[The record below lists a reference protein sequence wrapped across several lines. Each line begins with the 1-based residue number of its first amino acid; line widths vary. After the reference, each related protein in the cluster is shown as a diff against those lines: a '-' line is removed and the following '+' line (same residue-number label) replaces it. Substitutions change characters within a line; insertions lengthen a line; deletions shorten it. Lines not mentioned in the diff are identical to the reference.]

1 MGDCAETLS
10 YMSKALDFRLLCG
23 NSQEFCRGASMYTP
37 KSTSWAGDLL
47 ITSEADYRQSRMK
60 WVRGEGCTFQ
70 KTDPDPSGEAGE
82 CGEQRLRPSGAVDPV
97 ETGARTCDLNFAFDP
112 PHPGED
118 VEFGNGWEC
127 KILASTNE
135 CGAMIDGGDVYY
147 DAEATTKVQ
156 SLDGTYTFS
165 CIGNPF
171 VAFLDNRKTYSEDE
185 DKGLMIAIKHPLTK
199 RWKFTFTAED
209 GGRRTNFKDMQD
221 ITSQIVELL
230 QAGGIEETDI
240 ILAGMI

>member
-1 MGDCAETLS
+1 MGDCGETKS
-10 YMSKALDFRLLCG
+10 YMSEALGLRLLCG

-37 KSTSWAGDLL
+37 KTTAWAGDLL

-70 KTDPDPSGEAGE
+70 KTDPDPSATGE

-97 ETGARTCDLNFAFDP
+97 ETGARNCAFNFDFSP
-112 PHPGED
+112 EHPGED

-127 KILASTNE
+127 KIWASTNE
-135 CGAMIDGGDVYY
+135 CGAMIDGGDVYSEA
-147 DAEATTKVQ
+147 DAGTNVQ
-156 SLDGTYTFS
+156 SLDGTFNFS

-171 VAFLDNRKTYSEDE
+171 VAFLDNRKTYREDE
-185 DKGLMIAIKHPLTK
+185 DKGLMIAIQHPLTRK
-199 RWKFTFTAED
+199 WKFTFTAESN
-209 GGRRTNFKDMQD
+209 GRSTNFSDMQD
-221 ITSQIVELL
+221 ITSQVVELL
-230 QAGGIEETDI
+230 QAGGLVETDI